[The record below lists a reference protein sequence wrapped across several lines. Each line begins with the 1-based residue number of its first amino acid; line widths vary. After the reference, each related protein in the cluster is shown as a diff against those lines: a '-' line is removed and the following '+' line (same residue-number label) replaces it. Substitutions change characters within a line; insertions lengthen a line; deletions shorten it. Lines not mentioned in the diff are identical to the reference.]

1 VTTDRLQLRPPDPDG
16 ADVPPAAGDTDAS
29 ARAPSAPAPPP
40 LLVRAPAAARLCGV
54 SRATWHR
61 LAAASRTPAPLRLGG
76 AVLWRVAELVAWT
89 EAGCPDRRTWLALRA
104 AQASG
109 RRS

>member
-1 VTTDRLQLRPPDPDG
+1 MPDTITLRPTAAGAPALDG
-16 ADVPPAAGDTDAS
+16 PAPPAAPGDAPVPPA
-29 ARAPSAPAPPP
+29 PLPP

-61 LAAASRTPAPLRLGG
+61 LAAAGRTPTPLRLGG
-76 AVLWRVAELVAWT
+76 AVLWRVAELAAWT
-89 EAGCPDRRTWLALRA
+89 AAGCPDRRAWEALRQ
-104 AQASG
+104 AQCE